1 MSSGSED
8 GRDHLTPNADENENL
23 QDEADDLF
31 GDEVD
36 EDAEGEVYDSAQMS
50 A

>member
-1 MSSGSED
+1 MSDASDDE
-8 GRDHLTPNADENENL
+8 REHNNALQNGDADQELNE
-23 QDEADDLF
+23 EMDDLF

-36 EDAEGEVYDSAQMS
+36 EDAEAK

>member
-1 MSSGSED
+1 MSDASDDEREHDSTLVKGD
-8 GRDHLTPNADENENL
+8 ADQELN
-23 QDEADDLF
+23 DEMDDLF

-36 EDAEGEVYDSAQMS
+36 EDAEAK

>member
-1 MSSGSED
+1 MSSVSDEERSGED
-8 GRDHLTPNADENENL
+8 NLTPNGDVDEGLN
-23 QDEADDLF
+23 DEMEDLF

-36 EDAEGEVYDSAQMS
+36 EDAEAR